1 MNEEIFYMFNSKL
14 KNDALAIH
22 ERATKRYNE
31 SHQNMLKMSSNLY
44 DIRLKAIG
52 LTKTIEEF
60 INTIANV
67 PKEFEIKMG
76 MVKEEVKE
84 FRETEAYAKEAL
96 VNQMHLGIG
105 VATAVAAGNA
115 FAGMAPTVAMKI
127 ATTFGRAS
135 TGIAIKSLSGAVAKK
150 AGLAWLGGGALSAG
164 GAGVVGGQALL
175 ALAGPIGWSISAAS
189 AGASLISM
197 TKKNKK
203 ISDDAIAE
211 AKKIMKVKEELDE
224 TTKKIE
230 DLYKKTDLLTGNLA
244 EQFDGSKQFRGVDYG
259 NLRDEAKT
267 VLGTLV
273 NNTLSL
279 VSLINVIIE

>member
-1 MNEEIFYMFNSKL
+1 MFNSTL

-22 ERATKRYNE
+22 ERATKRYDE
-31 SHQNMLKMSSNLY
+31 SYENMLKNSSNLY
-44 DIRLKAIG
+44 DIRVKSIE
-52 LTKTIEEF
+52 LTETIEGF
-60 INTIANV
+60 INTIANT
-67 PKEFEIKMG
+67 PKEFDTKMG
-76 MVKEEVKE
+76 LVKEEVKK

-96 VNQMHLGIG
+96 DNAIHSGVG
-105 VATAVAAGNA
+105 VAAAVAAGNA

-135 TGIAIKSLSGAVAKK
+135 TGTAIKALSGAVAEK
-150 AGLAWLGGGALSAG
+150 AALAWLGGGALSAG
-164 GAGVVGGQALL
+164 GAGIAGGQALL
-175 ALAGPIGWSISAAS
+175 ALAGPIGWSISIAS

-203 ISDDAIAE
+203 ISDYAVTE
-211 AKKIMKVKEELDE
+211 AKKIMKAREELDE
-224 TTKKIE
+224 TTTKIE

-244 EQFDGSKQFRGVDYG
+244 EQYNGSKQFRSVDYG
-259 NLRDEAKT
+259 MLRDEDKT
-267 VLGTLV
+267 LLGTLV